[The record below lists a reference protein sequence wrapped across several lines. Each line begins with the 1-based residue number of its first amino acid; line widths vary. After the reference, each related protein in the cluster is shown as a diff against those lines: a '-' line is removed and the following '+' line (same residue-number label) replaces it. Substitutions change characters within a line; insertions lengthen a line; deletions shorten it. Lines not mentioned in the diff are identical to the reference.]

1 MGIAGRIVSRAEGL
15 DVPIWLLLILII
27 SFGSLRGYLE
37 IALLNYSPHYI
48 ISFLQTSC
56 SYYLM
61 MFMFVFLALKAITGE
76 KTQKI
81 VSALSV
87 AVPVI
92 LIPPIVDRFIFNRT
106 MPYEIPSS
114 HTWANMTLSFF
125 QSNPASFYRGH
136 QVEFAIF
143 LALIFF
149 YICVKLHP
157 MKKVQRAAL
166 SLGSTFVIYVA
177 IMAISTPEI
186 WPIYWILYIPY
197 GSGFTEMY
205 PDIAYNFVY
214 VVLASIFFWL
224 AIIIENPAKV
234 KKLMADA
241 SPPRIIHFSLMYVL
255 GFCVQLD
262 YSRLSKVYYYGNAL
276 TLLIG
281 VLSAASGWAFVVAI
295 NNYYDKKEDEITNTF
310 RGLSSGEYTEINLM
324 RFSIL
329 ALVTGAYTSLLLG
342 IMPTVFYLSF
352 VFLGF
357 LYSYPK
363 IYLKKYGTKTIIIGL
378 GSALLFGM
386 GYFSPWLPNLSPP
399 DARFWIY
406 FTVLFIVFS
415 AGSVMNDLKDVESDR
430 LRGTITVFTLLG
442 RKRGKIFG
450 AALMLVAFSLPAV
463 LAPAIAFVFF
473 ALAIIGALLLI
484 KEKVLYIY
492 FVYFSEYF
500 LILLFHSL

>member
-1 MGIAGRIVSRAEGL
+1 MSIGENIVSKAERL
-15 DVPIWLLLILII
+15 DVPLWFLLLLII

-37 IALLNYSPHYI
+37 IALLNYSPQHV

-61 MFMFVFLALKAITGE
+61 MFMFIFLALKSITGE

-87 AVPVI
+87 VVPVI
-92 LIPPIVDRFIFNRT
+92 LIPPVVDRFIFNRT
-106 MPYEIPSS
+106 TPYEIPNP
-114 HTWANMTLSFF
+114 HTWANMTLRFF

-143 LALIFF
+143 LALLFF
-149 YICVKLHP
+149 YICVKLRP
-157 MKKVQRAAL
+157 MKRVQRAAL

-186 WPIYWILYIPY
+186 WPIYSILYTPY
-197 GSGFTEMY
+197 STSGFTAMY

-224 AIIIENPAKV
+224 AIIIENPLKV
-234 KKLMADA
+234 KKLMSDA

-255 GFCVQLD
+255 GFFVQLD
-262 YSRLSKVYYYGNAL
+262 FAKLNNVYYNGNVL
-276 TLLIG
+276 TILIG

-295 NNYYDKKEDEITNTF
+295 NNYYDKKEDEITNSF

-329 ALVTGAYTSLLLG
+329 ALVTGAYTALLLG
-342 IMPTVFYLSF
+342 TMPFLFYLSF
-352 VFLGF
+352 VLLGF

-363 IYLKKYGTKTIIIGL
+363 IYLKKYGTK
-378 GSALLFGM
+378 
-386 GYFSPWLPNLSPP
+386 N
-399 DARFWIY
+399 R
-406 FTVLFIVFS
+406 
-415 AGSVMNDLKDVESDR
+415 
-430 LRGTITVFTLLG
+430 
-442 RKRGKIFG
+442 
-450 AALMLVAFSLPAV
+450 
-463 LAPAIAFVFF
+463 
-473 ALAIIGALLLI
+473 
-484 KEKVLYIY
+484 
-492 FVYFSEYF
+492 
-500 LILLFHSL
+500 